1 MTSLILLRRLFGW
14 RLEEAPPEP
23 KYVFCLDYKQG
34 APPEQNFIE
43 GFPIE
48 TNYQRVFCSLL
59 RSKLIEAVLAPDGAT
74 CL

>member
-48 TNYQRVFCSLL
+48 TNYQRVPAPEFAINRVLL
-59 RSKLIEAVLAPDGAT
+59 RSKIN
-74 CL
+74 